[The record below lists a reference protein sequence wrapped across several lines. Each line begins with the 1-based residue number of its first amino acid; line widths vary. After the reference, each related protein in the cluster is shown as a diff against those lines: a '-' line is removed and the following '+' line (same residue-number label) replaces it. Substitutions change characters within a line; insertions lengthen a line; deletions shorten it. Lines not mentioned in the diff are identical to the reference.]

1 MSSAEEEDARRR
13 LRASNAWGKIKARYE
28 AELFACLPEAH
39 ASRAVPNDRGRRF
52 HDTHDGRLAA
62 GVVRDVLE
70 ALGMESTLR
79 VFETECGISSP
90 LGRAEVDRAVSY
102 THLRAHET

>member
-1 MSSAEEEDARRR
+1 MSSTEEEDARRR
-13 LRASNAWGKIKARYE
+13 LKTSNAWGKIKARYE

-39 ASRAVPNDRGRRF
+39 ASRAVPNERGRRF

-70 ALGMESTLR
+70 ALRMESTLR
-79 VFETECGISSP
+79 VFETECGISP
-90 LGRAEVDRAVSY
+90 LR
-102 THLRAHET
+102 